1 MVLLTNSKGGQVL
14 AEGAALVAL
23 KRNGWKEVASE
34 KKEAT
39 SSPTPAE
46 PKKKAQPR
54 TRRTTKK

>member
-14 AEGAALVAL
+14 AEGTALVAL

-39 SSPTPAE
+39 PSSTPAE
-46 PKKKAQPR
+46 PKKTQPR

>member
-1 MVLLTNSKGGQVL
+1 MTLLTNKNGGQVH
-14 AEGAALVAL
+14 AEGAALEAL

-39 SSPTPAE
+39 PSSTPAE
-46 PKKKAQPR
+46 PTKKAQPR